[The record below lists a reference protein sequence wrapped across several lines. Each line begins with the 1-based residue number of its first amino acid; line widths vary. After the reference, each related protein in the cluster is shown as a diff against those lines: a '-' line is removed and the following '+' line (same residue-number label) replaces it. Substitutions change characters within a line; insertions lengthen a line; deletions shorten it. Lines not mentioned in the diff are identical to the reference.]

1 MTAAPARDRGHRLF
15 AERTVGCR
23 PVTRGD
29 WLDAEQ
35 QMAWRSWLEGAALLE
50 EVLGR
55 DLVAVGLTFS
65 EYDILVQL
73 SEQDE
78 RSLRMSELAG
88 LVLHSRSRLTHTV
101 GRMESRGLVRREPC
115 EEDKRGVRCT
125 LTEAGMAALVAAA
138 PHHVGSVR
146 EHLVDPLTRE
156 ELLALGAAMAKV
168 RDRLRPLA

>member
-1 MTAAPARDRGHRLF
+1 M
-15 AERTVGCR
+15 
-23 PVTRGD
+23 TRGQ

-35 QMAWRSWLEGAALLE
+35 QAAWRAWLEGSALLDDA
-50 EVLGR
+50 LGR
-55 DLVAVGLTFS
+55 DLVEVGLTFS

-73 SEQDE
+73 SEQED

-101 GRMESRGLVRREPC
+101 SRMEARGLVRREPC

-125 LTEAGMAALVAAA
+125 MTEAGMQALVAAA

-146 EHLVDPLTRE
+146 QHLVDVLDRDE
-156 ELLALGAAMAKV
+156 FMALGAAMAKV
-168 RDRLRPLA
+168 RDRLRPVR

>member
-1 MTAAPARDRGHRLF
+1 
-15 AERTVGCR
+15 
-23 PVTRGD
+23 VTRGE

-35 QMAWRSWLEGAALLE
+35 QLAWRAWLEGAALLDDA
-50 EVLGR
+50 LGR
-55 DLVAVGLTFS
+55 DLVEVGLTFS

-73 SEQDE
+73 SEQED

-101 GRMESRGLVRREPC
+101 SRMEARGLVRREPC

-125 LTEAGMAALVAAA
+125 MTEKGMQTLVAAA

-146 EHLVDPLTRE
+146 AHLVDVLDRE
-156 ELLALGAAMAKV
+156 EFLALGAAMAKV
-168 RDRLRPLA
+168 RDRLRPTR

>member
-1 MTAAPARDRGHRLF
+1 
-15 AERTVGCR
+15 
-23 PVTRGD
+23 VTRGQ

-35 QMAWRSWLEGAALLE
+35 QAAWRAWLEGSALLE
-50 EVLGR
+50 DALGR
-55 DLVAVGLTFS
+55 DLVEVGLTFS

-73 SEQDE
+73 SEQED

-101 GRMESRGLVRREPC
+101 SRMEARGLVRREPC

-125 LTEAGMAALVAAA
+125 MTEAGMQALVAAA

-146 EHLVDPLTRE
+146 QHLVDVLDRDE
-156 ELLALGAAMAKV
+156 FLALGAAMAKV
-168 RDRLRPLA
+168 RDRLRPTR